1 MTYNSRQRRTRRKS
15 FPRLRTVLALM
26 ILIMLT
32 ASPAVSR
39 AWDSFSENLPS
50 LDKEEEYRASEN
62 TFIFDSNPSP
72 RVIAVLNSGENRI
85 LLMPEQ
91 IPERMKQALVVVE
104 DDRFYKHSGVDPI
117 GMTRAVFSN
126 FIEGKLVEG
135 GSTITQQYI
144 KNTYISNEP
153 SVNRK
158 LIEAI
163 YAYELEQK
171 WSKDKIIS
179 EYLNTIY
186 FGNGAYGL
194 QVAAAIY
201 FNKSAKDLS
210 LADCALLAAL
220 PKSPVQFSPFNNPD
234 AARERRDMVL
244 AKMKNH
250 GMITQEEY
258 NQAAATSLPVQ
269 PSKFGPENNLAPYFV
284 EYIKEQLI
292 ARYGTRTTFESGLRV
307 YTTLDL
313 DKQAAA
319 EKAIASVLD
328 QPTDPSAALVSL
340 DPATSSVRAM
350 VGGRSFTEQKF
361 NVATQGH
368 RQPGSAFKPF
378 VLATAMNKGI
388 SPGTT
393 FVSEPKHFNLGA
405 EGAVW
410 NVENFDSLYLGKIS
424 LEKATIY
431 SDNAVYAELMMKI
444 GPADVADTARK
455 AGIKT
460 SFSARPAIALGGLD
474 NGVTPLELA
483 SAYGTFAN
491 GGNKVTGS
499 IDFNGD
505 GPDPISIA
513 LITDSQG
520 KVIEENKPVPTPALD
535 PVIAYHVN
543 NVLKKVAMNGTG
555 KWSNL
560 GRPCAGKSGT
570 TEDHVDAWFSGYT
583 PDLVTTVWI
592 GYPSQRVSM
601 QDVRGVR
608 VTGGAWPA
616 QIWNAYMSEALANT
630 PASDFTKPP
639 NSDLAQVQVCV
650 DSGQLANP
658 WCPRKESRSFLPN
671 HLPTEKCTVHQ
682 AKDIAAPN
690 VTGLRFAEAWKVL
703 KAAGLEVD
711 VTYKPDPT
719 KPADLVVDQSPKAG
733 TKMRQGV
740 NHMVIAVAGPPGS
753 VQIPQDES
761 QEEP

>member
-1 MTYNSRQRRTRRKS
+1 
-15 FPRLRTVLALM
+15 M
-26 ILIMLT
+26 ILIMLA
-32 ASPAVSR
+32 ASPAISR

-50 LDKEEEYRASEN
+50 LDKEEEYRASDD
-62 TFIFDSNPSP
+62 TFIYDSNPTAP
-72 RVIAVLNSGENRI
+72 QVIAVLNSGENRV

-91 IPERMKQALVVVE
+91 IPQRMKQALIVVE
-104 DDRFYKHSGVDPI
+104 DDRFYDHSGVDPV

-144 KNTYISNEP
+144 KNTYVSNEP

-158 LIEAI
+158 LVEAI

-194 QVAAAIY
+194 QVAATIY
-201 FNKSAKDLS
+201 FNKSAMDLS

-234 AARERRDMVL
+234 AARQRRDMVL

-258 NQAAATSLPVQ
+258 DQASASPLPVQ
-269 PSKFGPENNLAPYFV
+269 PSKLGPQNELAPYFV

-292 ARYGTRTTFESGLRV
+292 ARYGTRTTFEGGLRV

-313 DKQAAA
+313 GRQAAA
-319 EKAIASVLD
+319 EKAVASVLD
-328 QPTDPSAALVSL
+328 QPADPSAALVSL
-340 DPATSSVRAM
+340 DPATSAVRAM
-350 VGGRSFTEQKF
+350 VGGRNFAEQKF

-410 NVENFDSLYLGKIS
+410 DVANFDNLYLGKIS
-424 LEKATIY
+424 LEKATVY

-444 GPADVADTARK
+444 GAADVADTARK
-455 AGIKT
+455 AGINT

-513 LITDSQG
+513 MTTDSQG
-520 KVIEENKPVPTPALD
+520 KVIDDNKPVATPVLD

-543 NVLKKVAMNGTG
+543 SVLKKVAMNGTG

-592 GYPSQRVSM
+592 GYPGQRVSM
-601 QDVRGVR
+601 ADVRGVR

-616 QIWNAYMSEALANT
+616 QIWNSYMNEALANT
-630 PASDFTKPP
+630 PASDFSKPP
-639 NSDLAQVQVCV
+639 NADLAQVQICV
-650 DSGQLANP
+650 DSGLLANP
-658 WCPRKESRSFLPN
+658 WCPKKENRSFLPN
-671 HLPTEKCTVHQ
+671 HLPTEKCTIHQ
-682 AKDIAAPN
+682 AKEIAAPN
-690 VTGLRFAEAWKVL
+690 VTGMRFAEAWKVL
-703 KAAGLEVD
+703 AAAGLEVD
-711 VTYKPDPT
+711 VTYRSDAS

-740 NHMVIAVAGPPGS
+740 NRFVIAVAGPPGS
-753 VQIPQDES
+753 VQAPEENNDEE
-761 QEEP
+761 Q

>member
-15 FPRLRTVLALM
+15 FPRLRMVLALM
-26 ILIMLT
+26 ILIMLA
-32 ASPAVSR
+32 ASPAISR
-39 AWDSFSENLPS
+39 AWDSISENLPS
-50 LDKEEEYRASEN
+50 LDKEEEYRATED
-62 TFIFDSNPSP
+62 TFIFDSSPSP

-85 LLMPEQ
+85 LLTPEQ
-91 IPERMKQALVVVE
+91 IPARMKQALIVVE
-104 DDRFYKHSGVDPI
+104 DDRFYQHSGVDPI

-144 KNTYISNEP
+144 KNTYVSNEP

-186 FGNGAYGL
+186 YGNGSYGL
-194 QVAAAIY
+194 QVAAAVY
-201 FNKSAKDLS
+201 FNKSAMNLS

-220 PKSPVQFSPFNNPD
+220 PKSPVQFSPFDNPD
-234 AARERRDMVL
+234 AARERRNMVL
-244 AKMKNH
+244 ARMFNH
-250 GMITQEEY
+250 GMITREDYDQAIEEP
-258 NQAAATSLPVQ
+258 LPRQ
-269 PSKFGPENNLAPYFV
+269 PSKLGPENNLAPYFV

-292 ARYGTRTTFESGLRV
+292 ARYGTRSTFEGGLRV

-313 DKQAAA
+313 DKQASA
-319 EKAIASVLD
+319 EKAIASVLTE
-328 QPTDPSAALVSL
+328 PTDPSAALVSL

-350 VGGRSFTEQKF
+350 VGGRSFAEQKF
-361 NVATQGH
+361 NVAAQGH
-368 RQPGSAFKPF
+368 RQPGSSFKPF

-431 SDNAVYAELMMKI
+431 SDNAVYAELMMKV
-444 GPADVADTARK
+444 GAADVADTARK
-455 AGIKT
+455 AGINT

-491 GGNKVTGS
+491 GGNKITGS

-505 GPDPISIA
+505 GPDPISIS
-513 LITDSQG
+513 LITDAHG
-520 KVIEENKPVPTPALD
+520 KIIEENKPVPTPALD

-543 NVLKKVAMNGTG
+543 SVLKKVAMNGTG

-570 TEDHVDAWFSGYT
+570 TEDHVDAWFAGYT

-592 GYPSQRVSM
+592 GYTAQRVSM
-601 QDVRGVR
+601 QDIRGVR

-616 QIWNAYMSEALANT
+616 QIWNAYMNEALANT
-630 PASDFTKPP
+630 PARDFNKPP

-650 DSGQLANP
+650 VSGQIANP
-658 WCPRKESRSFLPN
+658 WCPTKESRSFLPG
-671 HLPTEKCTVHQ
+671 HLPTDKCTIHQ
-682 AKDIAAPN
+682 AKDITAPN
-690 VTGLRFAEAWKVL
+690 VTGLKFAEAWKIL
-703 KAAGLEVD
+703 AATGLDVD
-711 VTYKPDPT
+711 ITFRSDPT

-733 TKMRQGV
+733 KKMRQGV
-740 NHMVIAVAGPPGS
+740 DRFVIAVAGPPGS
-753 VQIPQDES
+753 VQAPQNEGAD
-761 QEEP
+761 